1 MLGSVILFVLF
12 VTLTERLGREYWVLS
27 VQNVKKLVK
36 IVKKGLDNLVNVY
49 YNRSITRKM
58 TVLR

>member
-36 IVKKGLDNLVNVY
+36 IVKIGLDNLVNVY

>member
-36 IVKKGLDNLVNVY
+36 IVKIGLDNLVIVY

>member
-58 TVLR
+58 TALR